1 MKRFSLLMAA
11 ALLMGLCACTTPE
24 PPEPTPSPAPATP
37 APTASPASPA
47 PTAEPDPSPAPEPDP
62 VPEED
67 IILPAGGRDYPAGPF
82 SGDLTGGGLMELD
95 CLLPAAEMSAEFA
108 HNAWVFRSTEVT
120 EAFLEVSFITG
131 GEVESLLP
139 GLLDGYLDFTE
150 IEFSEAA
157 SLGRLRGDVGQV
169 SASGGGLD
177 ARGLLLELEGG
188 VLSAVLVCP
197 AAEAETEAL
206 LQAVLDTLD
215 VK

>member
-1 MKRFSLLMAA
+1 MKRLSFLLAA
-11 ALLMGLCACTTPE
+11 ALLMGLCACTTPK

-47 PTAEPDPSPAPEPDP
+47 PTAEPDP
-62 VPEED
+62 VPEAD

-82 SGDLTGGGLMELD
+82 SGDLTGGGLMELN
-95 CLLPAAEMSAEFA
+95 CLLPAAEMTAEFA

>member
-1 MKRFSLLMAA
+1 MKRLFLLLAA
-11 ALLMGLCACTTPE
+11 ALLMGLCAYTEPE
-24 PPEPTPSPAPATP
+24 PEPAPSPAPATP

-47 PTAEPDPSPAPEPDP
+47 PTSEPDPAPTTEPDP

-67 IILPAGGRDYPAGPF
+67 IILPAGDRDYPAGPF
-82 SGDLTGGGLMELD
+82 SGDLTGGGLMELN
-95 CLLPAAEMSAEFA
+95 CLLSAVEMTAEFTR
-108 HNAWVFRSTEVT
+108 NAWVFRSTEVT

>member
-1 MKRFSLLMAA
+1 MKRLSFLLAA
-11 ALLMGLCACTTPE
+11 ALLMGLCACTAPK

-47 PTAEPDPSPAPEPDP
+47 PTAEPDPAPTTEPDP

-82 SGDLTGGGLMELD
+82 SGDLTGGGLMELN
-95 CLLPAAEMSAEFA
+95 CLLPAVEMTAEFTR
-108 HNAWVFRSTEVT
+108 NAWVFRSTEVT
-120 EAFLEVSFITG
+120 EALLEVSFITG

>member
-1 MKRFSLLMAA
+1 MKRLSFLLAA
-11 ALLMGLCACTTPE
+11 ALLMGLCACTAPK

-47 PTAEPDPSPAPEPDP
+47 PTAEPDPAPTTEPDP

-95 CLLPAAEMSAEFA
+95 CLLPAVEMTAEFA